1 MKKLIFVSTGRCAT
15 TRLCELL
22 KEKLPKEKY
31 SVVHQMSFSRLAN
44 VIGNLFYC
52 FWDFPSIRNFIFKI
66 IIKKYDTK
74 DYFISTDPLTSMLIP
89 DDFVKSNDVF
99 IVHIVRE
106 PNSFAKSM
114 FNFSKQ
120 NWKSCIAHNL
130 VPFWQPYLW
139 PLENLSSK
147 SILSKYEKI
156 SLKKNNYFKKKY
168 HINSHY
174 QKISMDEIFT
184 TNFLENLFQENFS
197 CKLIINEHEYS
208 IRSNT
213 SSME

>member
-1 MKKLIFVSTGRCAT
+1 MKKLIFVSTGRCGT
-15 TRLCELL
+15 TRICELL
-22 KEKLPKEKY
+22 KEKLPNENY

-44 VIGNLFYC
+44 VMGNLLYY
-52 FWDFPSIRNFIFKI
+52 FWDIPSIRNFIYSA

-89 DDFVKSNDVF
+89 DDYVKSNDVF

-106 PNSFAKSM
+106 PSSFAKSM

-120 NWKSCIAHNL
+120 NWKSYFAHNF

-156 SLKKNNYFKKKY
+156 SVKKNNYFNNKY
-168 HINSHY
+168 YMNSHY
-174 QKISMDEIFT
+174 QKITMDEIFT
-184 TNFLENLFQENFS
+184 TNFLENLFVFF
-197 CKLIINEHEYS
+197 
-208 IRSNT
+208 
-213 SSME
+213 